1 MSRAWISRLVF
12 LAVLALLAGGVY
24 WALRPREIPTTP
36 PTGAPKAGSC
46 WAVDDPTAH
55 QAFPWPGNP
64 VDCAQPHT
72 MEIFHVGQVD
82 HALIREK
89 DSKEGQ
95 NAAIAQSLMYAQ
107 ARRACVVIASQYLGS
122 AWRAARVQVV
132 ANWVKPADDGF
143 YGCAL
148 AEVRDPAGKALVN
161 RQSSLRG
168 ALTEGYSA
176 PIAINCVSRAG
187 SADALQYAACD
198 APHDGEYVGLYT
210 VTPLDAP
217 YDESAVKNTANRG
230 CTQIALNYLGL
241 TGGEGRTDLRTGYVG
256 PGSKDDWLGSDQTYA
271 CYLLVN
277 EGKIKGTL
285 KGLGARPLPR

>member
-1 MSRAWISRLVF
+1 VSRAWISRLVF

-24 WALRPREIPTTP
+24 WAIRPREIPTTP
-36 PTGAPKAGSC
+36 PSGAPKVGSC
-46 WAVDDPTAH
+46 WTVDEAAAH
-55 QAFPWPGNP
+55 NAFPWSGSP

-72 MEIFHVGQVD
+72 MEVFHVGQVD

-107 ARRACVVIASQYLGS
+107 ARRACLVIASQYLGS
-122 AWRAARVQVV
+122 AWRAGRVQVV
-132 ANWVKPADDGF
+132 ANWINPTENGF

-148 AEVRDPAGKALVN
+148 AEVRDPAGKALVS
-161 RQSSLRG
+161 RQASLRG
-168 ALTEGYSA
+168 TLTDGYGA

-187 SADALQYAACD
+187 GDALQFAGCD
-198 APHDGEYVGLYT
+198 GPHDGEYVGLYT

-217 YDESAVKNTANRG
+217 YDEKAVKNTATRG
-230 CTQIALNYLGL
+230 CTQLALNYLGL
-241 TGGEGRTDLRTGYVG
+241 AGDAGRADLRTGYVG

-271 CYLLVN
+271 CYLMVN
-277 EGKIKGTL
+277 EGKIRGSL
-285 KGLGARPLPR
+285 RGLGARPLPR